1 MTKVDLPILFLP
13 CCENVYH
20 EIVSH
25 VIYMLVGC
33 DYLQELMQLE
43 DERAE
48 REYLTQA
55 TSK

>member
-13 CCENVYH
+13 CCEYVYH
-20 EIVSH
+20 EIVSDF
-25 VIYMLVGC
+25 IYMLVGR